1 MIVKGAPG
9 TGKTTFALQLAED
22 LSDIASS
29 YYLSARISDETLH
42 RQFPWLRERMNQ
54 VRLEVA
60 RSVATPPP
68 PAPAGAK
75 PKVDRS
81 ELTKLEGRI
90 ERGEEG
96 DETYDKV
103 GEGQVSEGSLLID
116 LGSDLPEVDLAYD
129 AVERN
134 LPRRTLL
141 LIDSIDA
148 LSERYGVHASKLI
161 NTLQKDLVEN
171 SNANVLYVLE
181 SASETRLDYLGDGVV
196 ALASDGFEGR
206 RIRVMAI
213 EKLRGSEIRQY
224 RYLYTLDGG
233 RVRAFDLRR
242 PEHAEPP
249 ARWKP
254 VPDLE
259 KDLVSTG
266 HEALDRV
273 VGGLP
278 RGSVVALEIASNVPP
293 SYIDD
298 LRTGLVANF
307 VSLGRGVAHVPPRRG
322 TTETFRE
329 VLSPYLEP
337 GAFEARVRV
346 FESSGLGATESV
358 KGALHMEGQHPDS
371 DLKWSNVEYH
381 LPRTAKPF
389 LSLMSFDTLETV
401 YGAKVFEQMSGH
413 IASVRRA
420 RDLFVGLS
428 NPLLASNDRLGS
440 MASVQIRVANL
451 NGSIVLYGEKP
462 FTEVFAL
469 DFVYQGGLPK
479 AELTPIV

>member
-9 TGKTTFALQLAED
+9 TGKTTFALQLAEE

-29 YYLSARISDETLH
+29 YYLSARVSDETLH
-42 RQFPWLRERMNQ
+42 SQFPWLRERMQQ
-54 VRLEVA
+54 VRLEIA
-60 RSVATPPP
+60 RPVSLPTPP
-68 PAPAGAK
+68 AAEAK
-75 PKVDRS
+75 AKLDRS

-103 GEGQVSEGSLLID
+103 GEGQVSEGSLLFD
-116 LGSDLPEVDLAYD
+116 LGSDLPEVDRAYD

-148 LSERYGVHASKLI
+148 LSERYGIHASKLI

-171 SNANVLYVLE
+171 SRANVLYVLE
-181 SASETRLDYLGDGVV
+181 NASETRLDYLGDGVV
-196 ALASDGFEGR
+196 ALASEAFEAR
-206 RIRVMAI
+206 RVRMMTI

-242 PEHAEPP
+242 PEHVVPP
-249 ARWKP
+249 SRWKP
-254 VPDLE
+254 VADPA

-266 HEALDRV
+266 HESLDRV
-273 VGGLP
+273 IGGLP
-278 RGSVVALEIASNVPP
+278 RGAVVAIEFASNVPP
-293 SYIDD
+293 RFVDD
-298 LRTGLVANF
+298 FRTGLVANF
-307 VSLGRGVAHVPPRRG
+307 VTLGRGVAHVPPRRG
-322 TTETFRE
+322 TVETFME
-329 VLSPYLEP
+329 ILSPYLEP

-346 FESSGLGATESV
+346 FESTGLGATESA

-381 LPRTAKPF
+381 LPKTSKPA
-389 LSLMSFDTLETV
+389 LSLMSFDTLEAV
-401 YGAKVFEQMSGH
+401 YGVKVLEQMSGH

-420 RDLFVGLS
+420 RDIFVGLS
-428 NPLLASNDRLGS
+428 NPLLQSNERLGS
-440 MASVQIRVANL
+440 MATVQIRVANL
-451 NGSIVLYGEKP
+451 SGSIVLYGEKP
-462 FTEVFAL
+462 FTEIFAL
-469 DFVYQGGLPK
+469 DFVYEGGVPK